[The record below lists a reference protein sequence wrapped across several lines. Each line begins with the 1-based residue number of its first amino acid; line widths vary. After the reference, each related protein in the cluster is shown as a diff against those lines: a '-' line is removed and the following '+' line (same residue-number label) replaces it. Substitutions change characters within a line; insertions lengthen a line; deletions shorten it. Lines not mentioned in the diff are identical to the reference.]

1 MAFTIL
7 IGALSYSGSIQWA
20 YYLDGSDVLAITFM
34 SLFIATVAV

>member
-20 YYLDGSDVLAITFM
+20 YYLDGSDVLVITFM
-34 SLFIATVAV
+34 SLLIATVAV